1 MIDSLVFCR
10 LVSCLLAAFAGMALS
25 VAHAG
30 QQPTARDVPLA
41 IAEDAIEGVI
51 RDVDGAP
58 LAGVTV
64 GLRRAPLMVVP
75 ASRSSGNVLFPRVR
89 GVDSAD
95 TLDERLERIRR
106 EWRPTLEEALAAAE
120 AAWDAERLDI
130 RSTTTD
136 ANGVFVFEGLRQD
149 GVYELDC
156 ALEGYRLSPSGG
168 VRALR
173 GQRMDFAAQ
182 KLHSVEFEFVGES
195 GEVFDEVLVRQGSGA
210 WGGLGVQWQR
220 VSSSLM
226 LGPEPATLQFA
237 AGGFRDVYEPVGEYT
252 SEVITIDPGDPA
264 HSAGPVR
271 VVLRRRVW
279 LDVRLE
285 DPWSAGGGSGERWL
299 VAKKLADDEVFDAAA
314 YAAVLAAA
322 RPLHRREYSTTWGA
336 VRELEP
342 VIGLVHRAYGSP
354 RFVFD
359 DLARGRYV
367 VGVCDSSATLLAWSE
382 VALEQPGT
390 VVTLRPTQ
398 PDSTGRLVVKLANAH
413 RDRLGARP
421 RFVVDAMVD
430 GRWQAVENDVLTSPT
445 GEHWIGLAAV
455 PPGASELR
463 VGAIHE
469 TLGLAYEVIA
479 PDVRELELVFPRSST
494 LELAL
499 EGLHP
504 SVLATNIR
512 AELEFQGPHLEGAGP
527 KDRHSAHL
535 VLDGE
540 HLRNGF
546 GPDLTS
552 TVGGLSPGV
561 WRVSVSYV
569 AGLRTIEFDAGE
581 VLLEPG
587 ETTLRVVTVPKIVD
601 VEVET
606 AVGYAGQPLA
616 LMALDSDVE
625 LARAFVD
632 AQGIARFG
640 LLPVGRARLGFFN
653 GPSVDES
660 TLTEIVIDESRIE
673 WRTQ

>member
-10 LVSCLLAAFAGMALS
+10 FVLSLLAAFACA
-25 VAHAG
+25 AHSTAAAG
-30 QQPTARDVPLA
+30 QENAPQVVPLA
-41 IAEDAIEGVI
+41 IAEDAIGGVI
-51 RDVDGAP
+51 RDVEGAP

-64 GLRRAPLMVVP
+64 GLRRRPLMVVP
-75 ASRSSGNVLFPRVR
+75 PSRSSGNLLFPRVQ
-89 GVDSAD
+89 GFESDD
-95 TLDERLERIRR
+95 TLDERLERVRR
-106 EWRPTLEEALAAAE
+106 DWRPTLDEALAAAE
-120 AAWDAERLDI
+120 AAWDAERNGILT
-130 RSTTTD
+130 TTTD
-136 ANGVFVFEGLRQD
+136 ANGVFVFEGLTQD

-156 ALEGYRLSPSGG
+156 SLAGYRLSPSGG
-168 VRALR
+168 ARVLR
-173 GQRMDFAAQ
+173 GQRMDIAAW
-182 KLHSVEFEFVGES
+182 KLHSIDFEFVGED
-195 GEVFDEVLVRQGSGA
+195 GEVFDEVLVRQGSGT
-210 WGGLGVQWQR
+210 WGGIDVRWQR
-220 VSSSLM
+220 VQSSLM
-226 LGPEPATLQFA
+226 LGSEPVTLQFA

-252 SEVITIDPGDPA
+252 SEVITIDPRDPA
-264 HSAGPVR
+264 LSVGPVR

-299 VAKKLADDEVFDAAA
+299 VAKKLADDEVFDATA

-322 RPLHRREYSTTWGA
+322 RPLHRVEYSYAIGS

-342 VIGLVHRAYGSP
+342 AIRFVLRANRTP

-367 VGVCDSSATLLAWSE
+367 VGVCDSSATLLTWSE

-390 VVTLRPTQ
+390 VVTLRPPQ
-398 PDSTGRLVVKLANAH
+398 PDSTGRLVLRLANAH
-413 RDRLGARP
+413 RDRLQAWP
-421 RFVVDAMVD
+421 RFVVDARVD
-430 GRWQAVENDVLTSPT
+430 GQWQAVESDVLTSPS

-455 PPGASELR
+455 PPEASELR

-499 EGLHP
+499 VDLHP
-504 SVLATNIR
+504 SVLATNVR
-512 AELEFQGPHLEGAGP
+512 AELEFDGPHLDGAVWP
-527 KDRHSAHL
+527 ERHSAHL

-540 HLRNGF
+540 HLRPGF
-546 GPDLTS
+546 GPDLAS
-552 TVGGLSPGV
+552 TVGGLAPGV

-569 AGLRTIEFDAGE
+569 VGLRTIEFDAGE
-581 VLLEPG
+581 VVLEPG
-587 ETTLRVVTVPKIVD
+587 ETTIRVVTVPKIVD

-616 LMALDSDVE
+616 LLALDSDVE
-625 LARAFVD
+625 LGRAFVD

-640 LLPVGRARLGFFN
+640 LLPVGRARLGFFK
-653 GPSVDES
+653 GPRVDEN
-660 TLTEIVIDESRIE
+660 TLTEIVIEGPRIE
-673 WRTQ
+673 WRKP